1 MLVVQKNK
9 KVQVKTEKL
18 FFLLYNTLTPMEK
31 RTIAVI
37 DLKAFYSYVE
47 CLDRGLDPWT
57 TPLVVADKDRGTNT
71 IVLSVSPYLKKQG
84 IPSRC
89 RIKELPKKFKYIYAV
104 PRMERYL
111 EKSADVVGVLYHF
124 VAEDDVHVY
133 SIDEAFIDLTSY
145 LSYYKKTPLQ
155 MVTTIINQIKEETGL
170 QATAGIGDNFFL
182 AKVALD
188 IYAKTAKNG
197 IARLSSNEIKEK
209 LWPITPLHKVWSI
222 GQRTEAKLNAMNIFT
237 VKDIATSNLDYLK
250 SKFGVMG
257 EQLWR
262 HANGIDDAD
271 IHEKYEPKE
280 RSFSLGQVLFRDYQK
295 DEAVTI
301 IREMVDTLASRMRN
315 DEKMCN
321 MVSIYVGYSKNL
333 GGFARRATLLS
344 ASDDSKVLLDAILEI
359 YRKYVKDSPIRN
371 IGIYFGGLV
380 PASHQ
385 QLSIFEDD
393 EKQVARRN
401 LQKAVDQLHSKFGNN
416 SVLRASSLLEEST
429 IRERNEFIGGHRK

>member
-1 MLVVQKNK
+1 MKS
-9 KVQVKTEKL
+9 
-18 FFLLYNTLTPMEK
+18 

-71 IVLSVSPYLKKQG
+71 IVLSVSPFLKKHG

-111 EKSADVVGVLYHF
+111 EKSADVISVLYHF
-124 VAEDDVHVY
+124 VSEEDVHVY

-145 LSYYKKTPLQ
+145 LDYYKKTPLQ
-155 MVTTIINQIKEETGL
+155 MVTTIINQIKEDTGL

-188 IYAKTAKNG
+188 IYAKKERNG
-197 IARLSSNEIKEK
+197 IARITTSEIKEK
-209 LWPITPLHKVWSI
+209 LWPITPLSKVWSI
-222 GQRTEAKLNAMNIFT
+222 GSRTEAKLNALNIFT
-237 VKDIATSNLDYLK
+237 VKDIATSDVDYLK

-280 RSFSLGQVLFRDYQK
+280 RSLSLGQVLFRDYNK
-295 DEAVTI
+295 DEAITI
-301 IREMVDTLASRMRN
+301 IREMVDELSSRLRSQ
-315 DEKMCN
+315 EKMTH
-321 MVSIYVGYSKNL
+321 VVAIFIGYSKNK
-333 GGFARRATLLS
+333 GGFARRSTLLS
-344 ASDDSKVLLDAILEI
+344 ATDDTQVLLEAILEL
-359 YRKYVKDSPIRN
+359 YKKYVSDLPIRN
-371 IGIYFGGLV
+371 IGISFGNLV
-380 PASHQ
+380 NASHQ
-385 QLSIFEDD
+385 QLNIFEDD
-393 EKQVARRN
+393 KKQEQRHN
-401 LQKAVDQLHSKFGNN
+401 LQKALDILHSKYGKN

-429 IRERNEFIGGHRK
+429 VKERNEFIGGHRK

>member
-1 MLVVQKNK
+1 
-9 KVQVKTEKL
+9 
-18 FFLLYNTLTPMEK
+18 MEK

-89 RIKELPKKFKYIYAV
+89 RIKELPRKFKYIYAV

-111 EKSADVVGVLYHF
+111 EKSANVIDVLYHF

-133 SIDEAFIDLTSY
+133 SIDEAFVDLTTY

-155 MVTTIINQIKEETGL
+155 MVTTIINQIKDETGL

-188 IYAKTAKNG
+188 IYAKKARNG
-197 IARLSSNEIKEK
+197 IAKLSANEIKEK
-209 LWPITPLHKVWSI
+209 LWPITPLSKVWSI
-222 GQRTEAKLNAMNIFT
+222 GPRTEAKLNKMNIFT
-237 VKDIATSNLDYLK
+237 VKDIATSNIDYLK

-262 HANGIDDAD
+262 HANGIDEAD
-271 IHEKYEPKE
+271 IHENYEPKE
-280 RSFSLGQVLFRDYQK
+280 RSFSLGQVLFRDYKK
-295 DEAVTI
+295 DEAITI
-301 IREMVDTLASRMRN
+301 IREMVDTLTSRMRN
-315 DEKMCN
+315 EDKMCN
-321 MVSIYVGYSKNL
+321 TVSIYIGYSKNM
-333 GGFARRATLLS
+333 GGFVKRSTLLS
-344 ASDDSKVLLDAILEI
+344 ATDDSKVILEALLEI
-359 YRKYVKDSPIRN
+359 YRQSIKDLPIRN
-371 IGIYFGGLV
+371 IGIYYGGLV

-385 QLSIFEDD
+385 QLSIFED
-393 EKQVARRN
+393 EKKQIDRHN
-401 LQKAVDQLHSKFGNN
+401 LQKAVDKLHSKYGNN